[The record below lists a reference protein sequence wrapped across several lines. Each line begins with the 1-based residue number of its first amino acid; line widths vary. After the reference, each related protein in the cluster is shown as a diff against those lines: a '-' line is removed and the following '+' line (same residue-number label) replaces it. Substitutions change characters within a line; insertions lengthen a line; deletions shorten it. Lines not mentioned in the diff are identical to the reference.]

1 MKKNVVTSEFQKRKR
16 EKFIELAESRVK
28 KTITNLRLI
37 GNLSRKNNYEYT
49 DDDVKITAA
58 LDKELKNVKDLFK
71 RGSEMSS
78 EDSLNFEYIG
88 WQLRK

>member
-1 MKKNVVTSEFQKRKR
+1 MKKNVVTS
-16 EKFIELAESRVK
+16 ELAESRVK

-49 DDDVKITAA
+49 NEDVKKIISA
-58 LDKELKNVKDLFK
+58 LEKELRNVKDLFK

-78 EDSLNFEYIG
+78 EDSFKL
-88 WQLRK
+88 

>member
-1 MKKNVVTSEFQKRKR
+1 MKKNVVTSKFQQRKR

-49 DDDVKITAA
+49 NEDVKKITAA

-78 EDSLNFEYIG
+78 EDSFKL
-88 WQLRK
+88 

>member
-1 MKKNVVTSEFQKRKR
+1 MKKNVVTSEFKQKKR
-16 EKFIELAESRVK
+16 DKFIELAESRVK

-49 DDDVKITAA
+49 DEDVKKITSV

-78 EDSLNFEYIG
+78 EDSFKL
-88 WQLRK
+88 

>member
-1 MKKNVVTSEFQKRKR
+1 MKKNAVTSEFKQKKR
-16 EKFIELAESRVK
+16 DKFIELAESRVK

-49 DDDVKITAA
+49 DEDVKKITSV

-71 RGSEMSS
+71 RGSEMTS
-78 EDSLNFEYIG
+78 EDSFKL
-88 WQLRK
+88 

>member
-1 MKKNVVTSEFQKRKR
+1 MKKNVVTSEFQKKKR

-49 DDDVKITAA
+49 NEDVKKIISA
-58 LDKELKNVKDLFK
+58 LEKELRNVKDLFK

-78 EDSLNFEYIG
+78 EDSFKL
-88 WQLRK
+88 

>member
-16 EKFIELAESRVK
+16 KFIELAESRVK

-49 DDDVKITAA
+49 NEDVKK
-58 LDKELKNVKDLFK
+58 L
-71 RGSEMSS
+71 
-78 EDSLNFEYIG
+78 
-88 WQLRK
+88 LRPWTRN

>member
-1 MKKNVVTSEFQKRKR
+1 MKKNKVGSEFQKKKR
-16 EKFIELAESRVK
+16 DKFIELAESRVN

-49 DDDVKITAA
+49 DEDVKIILGA

-78 EDSLNFEYIG
+78 DDSFKL
-88 WQLRK
+88 

>member
-1 MKKNVVTSEFQKRKR
+1 MKKNEANSEFQKKKR
-16 EKFIELAESRVK
+16 DKFIELAESRVN

-49 DDDVKITAA
+49 EKDVKIILGA

-78 EDSLNFEYIG
+78 DDSFKL
-88 WQLRK
+88 KS

>member
-1 MKKNVVTSEFQKRKR
+1 MKKNKVDSEFQKKKR
-16 EKFIELAESRVK
+16 DKFIELAESRVN

-49 DDDVKITAA
+49 EKDVKIILGA

-71 RGSEMSS
+71 RGSEMFS
-78 EDSLNFEYIG
+78 EDSFKL
-88 WQLRK
+88 KS

>member
-1 MKKNVVTSEFQKRKR
+1 MKKNKVDSEFQKKKR
-16 EKFIELAESRVK
+16 DKFIELAESRVN

-49 DDDVKITAA
+49 DKDVKIILGA

-78 EDSLNFEYIG
+78 DDSFKL
-88 WQLRK
+88 

>member
-49 DDDVKITAA
+49 NEDVKKIIAA

-78 EDSLNFEYIG
+78 EDSFKL
-88 WQLRK
+88 

>member
-1 MKKNVVTSEFQKRKR
+1 MKKNKVDSEFQKKKR
-16 EKFIELAESRVK
+16 DKFIELAESRVN

-49 DDDVKITAA
+49 EKDVKIILGA

-78 EDSLNFEYIG
+78 EDSFKL
-88 WQLRK
+88 KS

>member
-1 MKKNVVTSEFQKRKR
+1 MKKNKVDSEFQKKKR
-16 EKFIELAESRVK
+16 DKFIELAESRVT

-49 DDDVKITAA
+49 DEDVKKITSV

-78 EDSLNFEYIG
+78 EDSFKL
-88 WQLRK
+88 

>member
-28 KTITNLRLI
+28 KAITNLRLI
-37 GNLSRKNNYEYT
+37 GNLSRKNNYDYT
-49 DDDVKITAA
+49 DEDVKKITAA
-58 LDKELKNVKDLFK
+58 LEKELKNVKDLFK

-78 EDSLNFEYIG
+78 EDTFKL
-88 WQLRK
+88 

>member
-1 MKKNVVTSEFQKRKR
+1 MKKNIVTSEFQKKKR

-49 DDDVKITAA
+49 NEDVKKIISA
-58 LDKELKNVKDLFK
+58 LEKELRNVKDLFK

-78 EDSLNFEYIG
+78 EDSFKL
-88 WQLRK
+88 

>member
-1 MKKNVVTSEFQKRKR
+1 MKKNVVTSKFQQRKR

-49 DDDVKITAA
+49 NEDVKKIMAA

-78 EDSLNFEYIG
+78 EDSFKL
-88 WQLRK
+88 

>member
-49 DDDVKITAA
+49 NEDVKKITAA
-58 LDKELKNVKDLFK
+58 LEKELKNVKDLFK

-78 EDSLNFEYIG
+78 EDSFKL
-88 WQLRK
+88 

>member
-49 DDDVKITAA
+49 NEDVKKITAA

-78 EDSLNFEYIG
+78 EDSFKL
-88 WQLRK
+88 

>member
-1 MKKNVVTSEFQKRKR
+1 MKKNKVDSEFQKKKR
-16 EKFIELAESRVK
+16 DKFIELAESRVN

-49 DDDVKITAA
+49 EKDVKIILGA

-78 EDSLNFEYIG
+78 DDSFKL
-88 WQLRK
+88 KS

>member
-1 MKKNVVTSEFQKRKR
+1 MKKNIVTSEFQKRKR
-16 EKFIELAESRVK
+16 EKFIELAQSRVR

-49 DDDVKITAA
+49 NEDVKKIIAA

-78 EDSLNFEYIG
+78 EDSFKL
-88 WQLRK
+88 

>member
-1 MKKNVVTSEFQKRKR
+1 MKKNEANSEFQKKKR
-16 EKFIELAESRVK
+16 DKFIELAESRVN

-37 GNLSRKNNYEYT
+37 GNLSRKNNYEYN
-49 DDDVKITAA
+49 DEDVKIILGA

-78 EDSLNFEYIG
+78 DDSFKL
-88 WQLRK
+88 KS

>member
-1 MKKNVVTSEFQKRKR
+1 MKKNIVTSEFQKRKR
-16 EKFIELAESRVK
+16 EKFIELAQSRVR

-49 DDDVKITAA
+49 NEDVKKITAA

-78 EDSLNFEYIG
+78 EDSFKL
-88 WQLRK
+88 

>member
-1 MKKNVVTSEFQKRKR
+1 MKKNKVDSEFQKKKR
-16 EKFIELAESRVK
+16 DKFIELAESRVN

-49 DDDVKITAA
+49 DEDVKIILGA

-78 EDSLNFEYIG
+78 DDSFKL
-88 WQLRK
+88 KS

>member
-49 DDDVKITAA
+49 NEDVKKITVA

-78 EDSLNFEYIG
+78 EDSFKL
-88 WQLRK
+88 

>member
-1 MKKNVVTSEFQKRKR
+1 MKKNVVTSEFQKKKR

-49 DDDVKITAA
+49 NEDVKKIISA
-58 LDKELKNVKDLFK
+58 LEKEMRNVKDLFK

-78 EDSLNFEYIG
+78 EDSFKL
-88 WQLRK
+88 

>member
-1 MKKNVVTSEFQKRKR
+1 MKKNVVTSEFKQKKR
-16 EKFIELAESRVK
+16 DKFIELAESRVK

-49 DDDVKITAA
+49 NEDVKKITAA

-78 EDSLNFEYIG
+78 EDSFKL
-88 WQLRK
+88 

>member
-49 DDDVKITAA
+49 NEDIKKITAA

-78 EDSLNFEYIG
+78 EDSFKL
-88 WQLRK
+88 

>member
-1 MKKNVVTSEFQKRKR
+1 MKKNAVTSEFKQKKR
-16 EKFIELAESRVK
+16 DKFIELAESRVK

-49 DDDVKITAA
+49 DEDVKKITSV

-78 EDSLNFEYIG
+78 EDSFKL
-88 WQLRK
+88 

>member
-16 EKFIELAESRVK
+16 EKFIELAQSRVR

-49 DDDVKITAA
+49 NEDVKKIIAA

-78 EDSLNFEYIG
+78 EDSFKL
-88 WQLRK
+88 

>member
-1 MKKNVVTSEFQKRKR
+1 MKKNEANSEFQKKKR
-16 EKFIELAESRVK
+16 DKFIELAESRVN

-49 DDDVKITAA
+49 DEDVKIILGA

-78 EDSLNFEYIG
+78 DDSFKL
-88 WQLRK
+88 KS

>member
-1 MKKNVVTSEFQKRKR
+1 MKKNVVTSKFQQRKR

-37 GNLSRKNNYEYT
+37 GNLSRKNNYEYANE
-49 DDDVKITAA
+49 DVKKIIAA

-78 EDSLNFEYIG
+78 EDSFKL
-88 WQLRK
+88 

>member
-1 MKKNVVTSEFQKRKR
+1 MKKNIVTSEFQKRKR
-16 EKFIELAESRVK
+16 EKFIELAQSRVR

-49 DDDVKITAA
+49 NEDVKKITAA
-58 LDKELKNVKDLFK
+58 LEKELKNVKDLFK

-78 EDSLNFEYIG
+78 EDSFKL
-88 WQLRK
+88 

>member
-1 MKKNVVTSEFQKRKR
+1 MKKNIVTSEFQKKKR

-49 DDDVKITAA
+49 NEDVKKCLSLVAYKQWN
-58 LDKELKNVKDLFK
+58 LDEISQGIPFDY
-71 RGSEMSS
+71 
-78 EDSLNFEYIG
+78 YI
-88 WQLRK
+88 

>member
-1 MKKNVVTSEFQKRKR
+1 MKKNKVDSEFQKRKR

-49 DDDVKITAA
+49 NEDVKKIIAA

-78 EDSLNFEYIG
+78 EDSFKL
-88 WQLRK
+88 

>member
-1 MKKNVVTSEFQKRKR
+1 MKKNKVDSEFQKKKR
-16 EKFIELAESRVK
+16 DKFIELAESRVN

-49 DDDVKITAA
+49 DKDVKIILGA

-78 EDSLNFEYIG
+78 DDSFKL
-88 WQLRK
+88 KS

>member
-1 MKKNVVTSEFQKRKR
+1 MKKNIVTSEFQKKKR

-49 DDDVKITAA
+49 NEDVKKIISA
-58 LDKELKNVKDLFK
+58 LEKELKNVKDLFK

-78 EDSLNFEYIG
+78 EDSFKL
-88 WQLRK
+88 